1 MHNVLCILSAFIVLQ
16 CYSTGYVFTSCH
28 QFCRYNMGTFFSPF
42 VCMSQLFCMLYISR
56 KKRLKVQC
64 TLYFWFPFF
73 VLSNICFANCV
84 KKSSKIKA
92 IFRSS
97 PPKIIGGYNFK
108 AWTWVSITQW
118 QSRGNVQIL
127 VFSRNTNLKNQAP
140 YKVKLYMRYDCG
152 QSITS
157 FQAKQFV
164 KSELTWLKLKCG
176 YQEKIDMSL

>member
-1 MHNVLCILSAFIVLQ
+1 MYSLHVTNFADITWGLFFAFCLHEPTFLHAI
-16 CYSTGYVFTSCH
+16 H
-28 QFCRYNMGTFFSPF
+28 QQKKKVESSMYFIFLVP
-42 VCMSQLFCMLYISR
+42 LFC
-56 KKRLKVQC
+56 
-64 TLYFWFPFF
+64 F
-73 VLSNICFANCV
+73 VKYMFTNCA

-108 AWTWVSITQW
+108 TWTWVSITKW
-118 QSRGNVQIL
+118 QSGGNVQIL

-140 YKVKLYMRYDCG
+140 YRVKLYMRYDCG

-164 KSELTWLKLKCG
+164 TSESTWLKLKCG
-176 YQEKIDMSL
+176 DQKKIDMSL

>member
-1 MHNVLCILSAFIVLQ
+1 MYSLHVTNFADITWGLFFAFCLHEPTFLHAI
-16 CYSTGYVFTSCH
+16 H
-28 QFCRYNMGTFFSPF
+28 Q
-42 VCMSQLFCMLYISR
+42 Q